1 MFYFGRRYVQDLIRD
16 SETADE
22 VWALLRSAPPHPPG
36 RAPPSCGWR
45 RVRLVHGVSD

>member
-22 VWALLRSAPPHPPG
+22 VWALLRSAPPPPPG
-36 RAPPSCGWR
+36 AR
-45 RVRLVHGVSD
+45 RPLAAGGVSD